1 MYSASAHS
9 SGASPPARHPRAMR
23 RHARRLTY
31 LRRLLFRR
39 DDRPVGQQHQALDR
53 IAQFAHV
60 ARPRTIQP
68 PRICFIVELPR
79 RQAVA
84 FAQSREPVCD
94 QRRQVFDAFAQI
106 RNRRGRDGD
115 PVEEVHPEH
124 PLRDRVLQIAVGQHA
139 RAARNSAI
147 DAARRNSLARIER
160 LAAASRVVI
169 DSSAIR
175 GMACR
180 RSPPVGERSARAQA
194 RGSDHE
200 RRWCEPTHEIRQR
213 RDRAMQRHATHGS
226 PRGTCAAVSQP
237 LAIANAMMLRSPL
250 SPFFVQPC
258 PSHFIRVR
266 CRCPSRSRRARA
278 WPG

>member
-160 LAAASRVVI
+160 LAAASR
-169 DSSAIR
+169 
-175 GMACR
+175 R
-180 RSPPVGERSARAQA
+180 RRTR
-194 RGSDHE
+194 
-200 RRWCEPTHEIRQR
+200 
-213 RDRAMQRHATHGS
+213 
-226 PRGTCAAVSQP
+226 
-237 LAIANAMMLRSPL
+237 
-250 SPFFVQPC
+250 
-258 PSHFIRVR
+258 
-266 CRCPSRSRRARA
+266 
-278 WPG
+278 